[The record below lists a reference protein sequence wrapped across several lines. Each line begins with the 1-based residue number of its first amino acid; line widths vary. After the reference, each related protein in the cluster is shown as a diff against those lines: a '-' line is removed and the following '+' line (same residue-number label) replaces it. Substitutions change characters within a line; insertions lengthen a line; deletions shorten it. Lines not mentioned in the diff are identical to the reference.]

1 VRDNLTEYWNIDS
14 NNINLTWNSTAR
26 NIAIHANGES
36 LGMSQNLSAPQDFS
50 YHCSNY
56 TIRYRLNE
64 TTNGKK
70 QIISFHNANN
80 HDFMIAKKKRKRFTT
95 QIWLKTVNIL

>member
-1 VRDNLTEYWNIDS
+1 MRDNLTEYWNIDS

-64 TTNGKK
+64 TTNG
-70 QIISFHNANN
+70 
-80 HDFMIAKKKRKRFTT
+80 
-95 QIWLKTVNIL
+95 TVNITLTLNGFQVRYCYEVFLSYLIT